1 MQCSEGSHV
10 AVSTETLLA
19 ACTSVSSAKGAF
31 LHVIVIFEG
40 DAIWKSLHKCV
51 RWLVTQAPVMLCW
64 CAGCSCQPA
73 ADNLTQAAVTVLH
86 LAWPAC
92 VHA

>member
-40 DAIWKSLHKCV
+40 DAI
-51 RWLVTQAPVMLCW
+51 
-64 CAGCSCQPA
+64 
-73 ADNLTQAAVTVLH
+73 
-86 LAWPAC
+86 
-92 VHA
+92 